1 MDAPAVKREAKEDCL
16 FSASAEQLLIQH
28 GRLLGGNAH
37 VEGWR
42 QLAGDYGSWAALLI
56 LRARHQEPCQTDLSA
71 RDTFDLGAHKRSPM
85 LGRF

>member
-37 VEGWR
+37 VVHHHLQCGFAR
-42 QLAGDYGSWAALLI
+42 AVTSGSHMI
-56 LRARHQEPCQTDLSA
+56 S
-71 RDTFDLGAHKRSPM
+71 
-85 LGRF
+85 